1 MPFSARRVHLTRFS
15 ALVATGCRICAGT
28 LVGLK
33 PYAERAA
40 PSQLAFQRSQYQWR
54 SLRQWQRSGERRW
67 RPPESPG
74 RREWCRSAQ
83 PAEWRRPV
91 RRWRQVV
98 VGPLRRRR
106 AQAGQRAR
114 WRRCT
119 WRRQQVRYQPA
130 FGRRRSD
137 RARWRPT
144 PTRSRRACRQT
155 RALEP
160 CRVRQPSRVLEPF
173 GVAVAASWR
182 RPSPR
187 SPARCAARR
196 RAGST
201 ARPTTGLGRR
211 ARCSRSARGRPF
223 GSRSARGR
231 PFGSRSARA
240 GCPSS
245 RRTSDDRCRSA
256 RHSGEGQAWPE
267 GGT

>member
-1 MPFSARRVHLTRFS
+1 MVLGGRPPGRVGRRRISTLSPCGVASIHDKNAPSGAFLPFSARRVHLTRFS

-98 VGPLRRRR
+98 GGPLRRRR
-106 AQAGQRAR
+106 AQAGQRSR

-119 WRRQQVRYQPA
+119 WRLQQVRYQPA
-130 FGRRRSD
+130 FGRRRSN
-137 RARWRPT
+137 RARWRP
-144 PTRSRRACRQT
+144 
-155 RALEP
+155 
-160 CRVRQPSRVLEPF
+160 
-173 GVAVAASWR
+173 
-182 RPSPR
+182 
-187 SPARCAARR
+187 PA
-196 RAGST
+196 
-201 ARPTTGLGRR
+201 
-211 ARCSRSARGRPF
+211 
-223 GSRSARGR
+223 
-231 PFGSRSARA
+231 
-240 GCPSS
+240 CPSS
-245 RRTSDDRCRSA
+245 I
-256 RHSGEGQAWPE
+256 SGITPACPA
-267 GGT
+267 